1 MTVDGVYHSSMSSD
15 SETELVRDTSATII
29 PAGDVHVLKAG
40 TKVVISQALG
50 GSVTVRTQSGLFR
63 IAGKDIDALGD
74 SVEFGVDDSTEKNS
88 ESQSNGP
95 FGEDQIWEAM
105 KGCFDPEIPVNV
117 VDLGLIYDLQLDEAD
132 PEDGRHKVEVKMTLT
147 AQGCGMGPVIAEDVK
162 KSIES
167 LQGVSEAHVDII
179 WDPPW
184 TPHMI
189 SEEGRKKLG
198 IE

>member
-1 MTVDGVYHSSMSSD
+1 MNAK
-15 SETELVRDTSATII
+15 SEIELTRDTSATII
-29 PAGDVHVLKAG
+29 PAGDVHLLKAG

-50 GSVTVRTQSGLFR
+50 GSVTVRTESGLFR

-74 SVEFGVDDSTEKNS
+74 SVECAVDDSAEKSS
-88 ESQSNGP
+88 ESKTNEP
-95 FGEDQIWEAM
+95 FGEDQVWETM

-117 VDLGLIYDLQLDEAD
+117 VDLGLIYDLQINEPDRD
-132 PEDGRHKVEVKMTLT
+132 DGRHKVQVRMTLT

-162 KSIES
+162 QSIES
-167 LQGVSEAHVDII
+167 LPGVAEAQVEII

>member
-1 MTVDGVYHSSMSSD
+1 MHSN
-15 SETELVRDTSATII
+15 EEIVLVRDTEATII
-29 PAGDVHVLKAG
+29 PSGDEHTLPAG
-40 TKVVISQALG
+40 TKVAVSQALG
-50 GSVTVRTQSGLFR
+50 GSVTVRTAQGLYR

-74 SVEFGVDDSTEKNS
+74 SAESLLASAS
-88 ESQSNGP
+88 EETAEASADEP
-95 FGEDQIWEAM
+95 FNEDQVWEAM
-105 KGCFDPEIPVNV
+105 KKCFDPEIPVNV
-117 VDLGLIYDLQLDEAD
+117 VDLGLIYDLKLSEPDSA
-132 PEDGRHKVEVKMTLT
+132 DGRYRVDIKMTLT

-162 KSIES
+162 NSVES
-167 LQGVSEAHVDII
+167 LGSISEATVDIV